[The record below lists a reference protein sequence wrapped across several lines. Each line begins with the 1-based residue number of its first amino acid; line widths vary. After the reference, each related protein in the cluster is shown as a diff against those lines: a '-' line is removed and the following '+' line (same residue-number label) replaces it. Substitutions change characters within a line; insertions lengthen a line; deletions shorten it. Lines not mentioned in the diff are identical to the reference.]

1 MEFSGGNLA
10 AFIAPDPGRIPQDLL
25 ETGTRNRA
33 GGMEGLNPSF
43 EVEIDKD
50 LTQIKQDSFNL
61 HS

>member
-1 MEFSGGNLA
+1 
-10 AFIAPDPGRIPQDLL
+10 LL
-25 ETGTRNRA
+25 KMGSRNRT

-43 EVEIDKD
+43 EIEIDKD